1 MNRKLIGFS
10 GLFTALIGAA
20 VGLAAAE
27 LAENQYASPI
37 YQNMH
42 RKYAIGGAVL
52 GLLVGAGQES
62 VRQLKEQ
69 RDREEAAYQ
78 RQRAAQQEAP
88 PREPQL

>member
-1 MNRKLIGFS
+1 MNRKLIGFCS
-10 GLFTALIGAA
+10 LMTAIVGAILGIA
-20 VGLAAAE
+20 VAE

-52 GLLVGAGQES
+52 GLLVGAGQET
-62 VRQLKEQ
+62 VRQLKGQ

-78 RQRAAQQEAP
+78 RQQGSAQNFV
-88 PREPQL
+88 